1 MGYLSAVEAGGATE
15 FPKVAVSVPPQKGAL
30 LVWNNMGR
38 DGKPNPLTL
47 HAGRPVEIGVKHI
60 VTKWYRAR
68 PWY

>member
-1 MGYLSAVEAGGATE
+1 
-15 FPKVAVSVPPQKGAL
+15 

-47 HAGRPVEIGVKHI
+47 HAGRPVEQGVKYI

-68 PWY
+68 PWC